1 MTDVTELL
9 AGWRKL
15 ADSVDGWAYSDS
27 REDEAFSRDAREPFA
42 RLLDAVQ
49 AVLDPH
55 RPDVV
60 DALAA
65 ECCECGCCCGRDG
78 CPTRSFTVCRGC
90 LELAEEADPNIT
102 EEGGI
107 SAFAWPCPTVRAIN
121 DALTT
126 GDTND

>member
-9 AGWRKL
+9 AGWRDL

-49 AVLDPH
+49 AALDLH
-55 RPDVV
+55 RPEVV
-60 DALAA
+60 AVSKA
-65 ECCECGCCCGRDG
+65 ECCECGCCG
-78 CPTRSFTVCRGC
+78 CEGGCSTRPLTICLGC
-90 LELAEEADPNIT
+90 LALAEEADPYIT

-107 SAFAWPCPTVRAIN
+107 SAFAWPCPTVRAITDSLN
-121 DALTT
+121 DRRHQ
-126 GDTND
+126 